1 MKIVDLFEL
10 ERFASSE
17 PPKKQL
23 SRLSRILATTL
34 FLFFAPLVLV
44 GNMWVF
50 YALYRGIGFAITV
63 GASTV
68 LLAGIIGYVDTK
80 VSSQPHSR
88 PTVLAWSYLAISL
101 LIHLS
106 IVALL

>member
-1 MKIVDLFEL
+1 
-10 ERFASSE
+10 
-17 PPKKQL
+17 
-23 SRLSRILATTL
+23 
-34 FLFFAPLVLV
+34 
-44 GNMWVF
+44 
-50 YALYRGIGFAITV
+50 V